1 MVRDLLG
8 QWIPEQKRDA
18 EPAMSMIVHKPK
30 SDGRSL
36 VIKTVDRWV
45 ARRRDQE
52 PVGQET
58 DWLGWDAWVRPGETS
73 KRVVY

>member
-1 MVRDLLG
+1 
-8 QWIPEQKRDA
+8 
-18 EPAMSMIVHKPK
+18 MIVHKPK

-45 ARRRDQE
+45 TRRRDQE

-73 KRVVY
+73 KRVLY